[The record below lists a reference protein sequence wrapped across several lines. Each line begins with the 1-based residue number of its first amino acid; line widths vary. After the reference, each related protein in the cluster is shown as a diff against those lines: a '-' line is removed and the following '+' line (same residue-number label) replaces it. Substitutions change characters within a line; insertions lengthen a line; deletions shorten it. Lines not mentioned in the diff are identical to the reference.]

1 MVNPANGKREAY
13 FSNQLHVTVL
23 NTVVDHLDVV
33 TGTLVTDPV
42 TAGLAVALGRDAL
55 EDILDVGPGLLI
67 TTRHEGGTVTGT
79 LLTTGDT
86 RTNETDTFGGEV
98 LSAAVGVG
106 EVRVTTVDD
115 DISLFKVWKD
125 GLNEV
130 IDGLTGHDKEHNAT
144 GLLQLGAELLDGV
157 STDDGL
163 AWVLLASNIYF
174 VSGFT
179 YPWPRWQGSG
189 RPWKQYGC
197 KQQR

>member
-1 MVNPANGKREAY
+1 
-13 FSNQLHVTVL
+13 LHVTVL

-42 TAGLAVALGRDAL
+42 TARLAVALGSDAL
-55 EDILDVGPGLLI
+55 EDILDVGPGLLV
-67 TTRHEGGTVTGT
+67 TTGHEGGTVTGT

-86 RTNETDTFGGEV
+86 RTDETDTLGGEV

-125 GLNEV
+125 GLDEV

-163 AWVLLASNIYF
+163 ACVMLASNIYF
-174 VSGFT
+174 VFGFT
-179 YPWPRWQGSG
+179 YPWLRWQGSG
-189 RPWKQYGC
+189 RPWKEYGC